1 MACGQASGKVSIINF
16 NPTSDN
22 YLEFSKLILSF
33 LNVFVSILYLMLLAP
48 RQNRPCLALAWNL
61 QDHGLLG
68 MGFEKNKFDHGIT
81 VWDIKRGTPSESS
94 IVHLIGLSEQVHAM
108 CWEKKTLIAGLSQ
121 KCIKMFDLRQS
132 PTVSTTTT
140 RAVNGISIS
149 PNSRYLASYFENVV
163 NLFDLR
169 KFTEPINN
177 FQLQNNLSQI
187 SWCPTLSSL
196 CLMCLQKDSTRS
208 MNIIDIHLF
217 AASQSGGEGDSDGAH
232 VIKRTVAPFDIID
245 RKNRL
250 QLVGKNT
257 TLDSICWH
265 PRKPNQL
272 MALSNNNNSLLL
284 MDLQVPE
291 RTIAI
296 FDKWNKLWGPSSNE
310 IREIPLISPPSTP
323 TDSSNYWFTN
333 EGLIDGDLTDLF
345 QQRIMQDY
353 GQFSELEK
361 NAKTC
366 MDPSLQRVWRLLG
379 QMQKSDCFIGLRT
392 ILGIVPNSD
401 ELTIAQS
408 SLEMKTF
415 IDFST
420 SGNIRLYRSE
430 ERDFA
435 QELCGW
441 TFHKGDVGTNLLIY
455 NEELCKK
462 KKYTRAAMLAVF
474 HLRIR
479 MAIDILGRGANDMD
493 DDKSSLRMSAIALA
507 GFSSGIWKTQ
517 CAAAQKQIQDPH
529 LRAIFNFLADE
540 TYAGVLYED
549 SVSISDRMA
558 FACAFLNDRQLSEYV
573 KFMIL
578 HAIEEGD
585 LNGLLVTGATLD
597 GIQLLQSFVDRTDD
611 VQTAALIGAKIM
623 PPDLQT
629 DNRIQSWI
637 SSLRNLMNIWQL
649 WEKRAA
655 FDISIQQSMKASP
668 KSPKLVYL
676 LCSFCGKSVSATL
689 QEEARVR
696 NQTQGNKLSSC
707 PNCRKP
713 LPRCS
718 LCLLHMGTTTT
729 SGVYNPAGIKSKP
742 FQKWF
747 SWCQNCR
754 HGGHSDHIIE
764 WFKEHSECPVT
775 CCNCKCFAIDLP
787 LLKESDKTFGDEMG
801 GKLH

>member
-1 MACGQASGKVSIINF
+1 MISDLNNF
-16 NPTSDN
+16 H
-22 YLEFSKLILSF
+22 
-33 LNVFVSILYLMLLAP
+33 FV
-48 RQNRPCLALAWNL
+48 
-61 QDHGLLG
+61 G
-68 MGFEKNKFDHGIT
+68 M
-81 VWDIKRGTPSESS
+81 
-94 IVHLIGLSEQVHAM
+94 
-108 CWEKKTLIAGLSQ
+108 SQ
-121 KCIKMFDLRQS
+121 KCIKTFDLRQN
-132 PTVSTTTT
+132 PIVSMATT
-140 RAVNGISIS
+140 RAVNGLTLS

-169 KFTEPINN
+169 KFTEPINH

-187 SWCPTLSSL
+187 SWCPTSPNY
-196 CLMCLQKDSTRS
+196 LMCLQKDSTRTI
-208 MNIIDIHLF
+208 NIIDIHMT
-217 AASQSGGEGDSDGAH
+217 GTDGEDGAH
-232 VIKRTVAPFDIID
+232 FIKRTVAPFEIID

-250 QLVGKNT
+250 QLFNKNT
-257 TLDSICWH
+257 TIDNICWH
-265 PRKPNQL
+265 PKNPNQL
-272 MALSNNNNSLLL
+272 LAMANTNNSTLL
-284 MDLQVPE
+284 MELQVPD
-291 RTIAI
+291 RTVAI
-296 FDKWNKLWGPSSNE
+296 FDKWNKLWGPTSNE
-310 IREIPLISPPSTP
+310 IKEIPLISPPSTP
-323 TDSSNYWFTN
+323 TYSSNSWFAH
-333 EGLIDGDLTDLF
+333 GGIMDGDLAELF

-353 GQFSELEK
+353 GHFNELEK

-366 MDPSLQRVWRLLG
+366 MDPSLQKVWRLLG
-379 QMQKSDCFIGLRT
+379 QMQRADCFIGLRT

-408 SLEMKTF
+408 SHEMKTF
-415 IDFST
+415 SDFPA
-420 SGNIRLYRSE
+420 SGNIRIYRSE

-441 TFHKGDVGTNLLIY
+441 TFHKGDIATNLTIY
-455 NEELCKK
+455 TEELCKK

-479 MAIDILGRGANDMD
+479 FAIDILGRGASDMD

-507 GFSSGIWKTQ
+507 GFSSGIWKNQ

-540 TYAGVLYED
+540 SYSGVLYED
-549 SVSISDRMA
+549 GVSISDRMA
-558 FACAFLNDRQLSEYV
+558 FACTYLNDRQLSEYV
-573 KFMIL
+573 KAMIL
-578 HAIEEGD
+578 DSISKGD

-637 SSLRNLMNIWQL
+637 LSLRNLLNIWQL

-655 FDISIQQSMKASP
+655 FDISIQTSMKTSP
-668 KSPKLVYL
+668 KSPKSVYL

-689 QEEARVR
+689 QEDARLR

-729 SGVYNPAGIKSKP
+729 SGFYNPVGIKSKP

-747 SWCQNCR
+747 SWCQTCR
-754 HGGHSDHIIE
+754 HGGHTEHLSE
-764 WFKEHSECPVT
+764 WFKTHTECPVT
-775 CCNCKCFAIDLP
+775 SCVCKCFAIDLP
-787 LLKESDKTFGDEMG
+787 LLKESDRTLEADNLS
-801 GKLH
+801 GKIH

>member
-1 MACGQASGKVSIINF
+1 
-16 NPTSDN
+16 
-22 YLEFSKLILSF
+22 
-33 LNVFVSILYLMLLAP
+33 
-48 RQNRPCLALAWNL
+48 
-61 QDHGLLG
+61 
-68 MGFEKNKFDHGIT
+68 MGFEKNKFDHCIT
-81 VWDIKRGTPSESS
+81 VWDVGKGIPNESS
-94 IVHLIGLSEQVHAM
+94 IVNLIGLSETAHSI
-108 CWEKKTLIAGLSQ
+108 CWDKKTLIAGMSQ
-121 KCIKMFDLRQS
+121 KYIKMFDLRQN
-132 PTVSTTTT
+132 PTASMTNT
-140 RAVNGISIS
+140 RAVNGLSIS
-149 PNSRYLASYFENVV
+149 PNSRYLASYFDNVV

-169 KFTEPINN
+169 KFTEPINH
-177 FQLQNNLSQI
+177 FQLQNNLAQI
-187 SWCPTLSSL
+187 SWCPTMSNY
-196 CLMCLQKDSTRS
+196 LMCLQKDSSRS
-208 MNIIDIHLF
+208 MNVIDIHWT
-217 AASQSGGEGDSDGAH
+217 GVDGENDGAH
-232 VIKRTVAPFDIID
+232 FIKRTVAPFEIID

-250 QLVGKNT
+250 QLIGKNT
-257 TLDSICWH
+257 ALESICWH
-265 PRKPNQL
+265 PTKANHI
-272 MALSNNNNSLLL
+272 MALSNTSNSYLL
-284 MDLQVPE
+284 MDIQVPE

-296 FDKWNKLWGPSSNE
+296 FDKWNKLWGPTSSE

-323 TDSSNYWFTN
+323 SSIGSSNYWFTN
-333 EGLIDGDLTDLF
+333 LDGDLAELF
-345 QQRIMQDY
+345 QRRIMQDY
-353 GQFSELEK
+353 GLMQELEK

-379 QMQKSDCFIGLRT
+379 QMQKADCFIGLRT

-408 SLEMKTF
+408 SHEMKSF
-415 IDFST
+415 IDFPS
-420 SGNIRLYRSE
+420 SGNIKLYRSE

-441 TFHKGDVGTNLLIY
+441 TFHKGDVATNLLFY

-462 KKYTRAAMLAVF
+462 KKFTRAAMLAVY

-479 MAIDILGRGANDMD
+479 MAIDILGRGANELD
-493 DDKSSLRMSAIALA
+493 DEKSSLRMSAIALA

-517 CAAAQKQIQDPH
+517 CASAQSQIQDPH

-540 TYAGVLYED
+540 TYNGVLYED
-549 SVSISDRMA
+549 GISISDRMA

-573 KFMIL
+573 KFMIQNS
-578 HAIEEGD
+578 IEKGD

-637 SSLRNLMNIWQL
+637 TSLRNMMNIWQM
-649 WEKRAA
+649 WEKRAT
-655 FDISIQQSMKASP
+655 FDIAIQKSMKSSP
-668 KSPKLVYL
+668 KSPKSVYL

-689 QEEARVR
+689 QEDARLR

-729 SGVYNPAGIKSKP
+729 SGFYNPVGIKSKP

-747 SWCQNCR
+747 SWCQTCR
-754 HGGHSDHIIE
+754 HGGHTEHLSE
-764 WFKEHSECPVT
+764 WFKNHNECPVT

-787 LLKESDKTFGDEMG
+787 LLKESDRAIEADELV
-801 GKLH
+801 GKVH

>member
-1 MACGQASGKVSIINF
+1 
-16 NPTSDN
+16 
-22 YLEFSKLILSF
+22 
-33 LNVFVSILYLMLLAP
+33 
-48 RQNRPCLALAWNL
+48 
-61 QDHGLLG
+61 

-81 VWDIKRGTPSESS
+81 VWDINKGAPSETS
-94 IVHLIGLSEQVHAM
+94 IVHLIGLSETAHAM
-108 CWEKKTLIAGLSQ
+108 CWDKKTLIAGMSQ
-121 KCIKMFDLRQS
+121 KYIKMFDLRQS
-132 PTVSTTTT
+132 PTVSMTAT
-140 RAVNGISIS
+140 RAVNGLSIS
-149 PNSRYLASYFENVV
+149 PNNRYLASYFENVV

-177 FQLQNNLSQI
+177 FQLQNNLAQI
-187 SWCPTLSSL
+187 SWCPTMPNY
-196 CLMCLQKDSTRS
+196 LMCLQKDSTRA
-208 MNIIDIHLF
+208 MNIIDIHLTG
-217 AASQSGGEGDSDGAH
+217 AEGDSDGAH
-232 VIKRTVAPFDIID
+232 FVKRTVAPFEIID

-250 QLVGKNT
+250 QLITRNT

-265 PRKPNQL
+265 PKKPNQL
-272 MALSNNNNSLLL
+272 MALSTNNSSLLL

-291 RTIAI
+291 RAIAI

-323 TDSSNYWFTN
+323 TDSSNYCFSN
-333 EGLIDGDLTDLF
+333 GGLLDGDLTELF
-345 QQRIMQDY
+345 QQRILQDY
-353 GQFSELEK
+353 GQFNELEK

-379 QMQKSDCFIGLRT
+379 QMQKVDCFIGLRT

-408 SLEMKTF
+408 SLESKTF

-420 SGNIRLYRSE
+420 SGNIKLYRSE

-441 TFHKGDVGTNLLIY
+441 TFHKGDVSTNLHIY

-549 SVSISDRMA
+549 GVSISDRMA

-578 HAIEEGD
+578 HSIEEGD

-637 SSLRNLMNIWQL
+637 SSLRNLMNIWQM

-655 FDISIQQSMKASP
+655 FDISIQQSMKTSP

-676 LCSFCGKSVSATL
+676 LCSFCGKSVSG
-689 QEEARVR
+689 QEDARLR

-729 SGVYNPAGIKSKP
+729 SGFYNPVGIKSKP

-747 SWCQNCR
+747 SWCQTCR
-754 HGGHSDHIIE
+754 HGGHSSHLSE
-764 WFKEHSECPVT
+764 WFKTHTECPVT

-787 LLKESDKTFGDEMG
+787 LLKESDRAIDVDDMG
-801 GKLH
+801 GKVQ

>member
-1 MACGQASGKVSIINF
+1 
-16 NPTSDN
+16 
-22 YLEFSKLILSF
+22 
-33 LNVFVSILYLMLLAP
+33 
-48 RQNRPCLALAWNL
+48 
-61 QDHGLLG
+61 
-68 MGFEKNKFDHGIT
+68 MGYEKNKFDHGVT
-81 VWDIKRGTPSESS
+81 VWDVGKGIPSESS
-94 IVHLIGLSEQVHAM
+94 IVQLIGLSETAHSM
-108 CWEKKTLIAGLSQ
+108 CWDKKTLIAGMSQ
-121 KCIKMFDLRQS
+121 KCIKMFDLRQN
-132 PTVSTTTT
+132 PTVSMTNT
-140 RAVNGISIS
+140 RAVHGVNIS

-163 NLFDLR
+163 NLYDLR
-169 KFTEPINN
+169 KFTEPINH

-187 SWCPTLSSL
+187 SWCPTMSNV
-196 CLMCLQKDSTRS
+196 LMCLQKDSLRT
-208 MNIIDIHLF
+208 MNIIDIHHT
-217 AASQSGGEGDSDGAH
+217 SGTEGADNDGAH
-232 VIKRTVAPFDIID
+232 FIKRTVAPFEVID
-245 RKNRL
+245 RKNLL
-250 QLVGKNT
+250 QLYGKNT
-257 TLDSICWH
+257 VLENICWH
-265 PRKPNQL
+265 PKKPNQL
-272 MALSNNNNSLLL
+272 LAVANTNNSLLL
-284 MDLQVPE
+284 MELQVPD

-296 FDKWNKLWGPSSNE
+296 FDKWNKLWGPNSNE

-323 TDSSNYWFTN
+323 TGSMNSWFTN
-333 EGLIDGDLTDLF
+333 GGLLDGDLSELF

-353 GQFSELEK
+353 GHFTELEK

-379 QMQKSDCFIGLRT
+379 QMQKADCFIGLRT

-408 SLEMKTF
+408 SHEMKTF
-415 IDFST
+415 SDFPS
-420 SGNIRLYRSE
+420 SGSIRIYRSE

-441 TFHKGDVGTNLLIY
+441 TFHKGDVSTNLIAY

-462 KKYTRAAMLAVF
+462 KKYTRAAMLAVY

-479 MAIDILGRGANDMD
+479 MAIEILGRGANDID
-493 DDKSSLRMSAIALA
+493 DDKSALRMSAIALA
-507 GFSSGIWKTQ
+507 GFSSGIWKSQ
-517 CAAAQKQIQDPH
+517 CASAQNQIQDPH

-540 TYAGVLYED
+540 NFAGVLYED
-549 SVSISDRMA
+549 GISISDRMA
-558 FACAFLNDRQLSEYV
+558 FACAYLNDRKLSEYV

-578 HAIEEGD
+578 HSIERGD
-585 LNGLLVTGATLD
+585 INGLLVTGATLD
-597 GIQLLQSFVDRTDD
+597 GIQLLQAFVDRTDD

-637 SSLRNLMNIWQL
+637 LSLRNLMNIWQM

-655 FDISIQQSMKASP
+655 FDISIQLSMKTSP
-668 KSPKLVYL
+668 KSPKSVYL
-676 LCSFCGKSVSATL
+676 LCSFCGKSVSAAL
-689 QEEARVR
+689 QEDGRLR
-696 NQTQGNKLSSC
+696 NQAQGNKLSSC

-729 SGVYNPAGIKSKP
+729 SGFYNPVGIKSKP

-747 SWCQNCR
+747 SWCQTCR
-754 HGGHSDHIIE
+754 HGGHTDHLAE
-764 WFKEHSECPVT
+764 WFKTHTECPVT

-787 LLKESDKTFGDEMG
+787 LLKESDRALEAEDLS

>member
-1 MACGQASGKVSIINF
+1 
-16 NPTSDN
+16 
-22 YLEFSKLILSF
+22 
-33 LNVFVSILYLMLLAP
+33 
-48 RQNRPCLALAWNL
+48 
-61 QDHGLLG
+61 
-68 MGFEKNKFDHGIT
+68 MGFEKNKFDHCIT
-81 VWDIKRGTPSESS
+81 VWDVGKGIPSETS
-94 IVHLIGLSEQVHAM
+94 IVNLIGLSETAHSM
-108 CWEKKTLIAGLSQ
+108 CWDKKTLIAGMSQ
-121 KCIKMFDLRQS
+121 KYIKLFDLRQN
-132 PTVSTTTT
+132 PTASMTNT
-140 RAVNGISIS
+140 RAVNGLNIS

-169 KFTEPINN
+169 KFTEPVNH
-177 FQLQNNLSQI
+177 FQLQNNLAQI
-187 SWCPTLSSL
+187 SWCPTMSNF
-196 CLMCLQKDSTRS
+196 LMCLQKDSS
-208 MNIIDIHLF
+208 QAMNIIDIHWTG
-217 AASQSGGEGDSDGAH
+217 ADGDNDGAH
-232 VIKRTVAPFDIID
+232 FIKRTVAPFEIID

-250 QLVGKNT
+250 QLNGKNT

-265 PRKPNQL
+265 PKKPNHL
-272 MALSNNNNSLLL
+272 MVLSTTNNSPLL
-284 MDLQVPE
+284 MELQVPD

-296 FDKWNKLWGPSSNE
+296 YDKWNKLWAPTSNE
-310 IREIPLISPPSTP
+310 IREVPLISPPSTP
-323 TDSSNYWFTN
+323 TDSTSSWLAI
-333 EGLIDGDLTDLF
+333 EGDLADLF

-353 GQFSELEK
+353 GHYTELEK

-366 MDPSLQRVWRLLG
+366 MDPSLQSVWRLLG
-379 QMQKSDCFIGLRT
+379 QMQGVDCFIGLRT

-408 SLEMKTF
+408 SQESKSFT
-415 IDFST
+415 DFPT
-420 SGNIRLYRSE
+420 SGNIKLYRSE

-441 TFHKGDVGTNLLIY
+441 KFHKGDVATNLQAF

-462 KKYTRAAMLAVF
+462 KKFTRAAMLAVF

-479 MAIDILGRGANDMD
+479 MAIDILGRGANDSD

-517 CAAAQKQIQDPH
+517 CAAAQRQINDPH

-540 TYAGVLYED
+540 TYQGVLYEHGI
-549 SVSISDRMA
+549 SISDRMA
-558 FACAFLNDRQLSEYV
+558 FACAYLNDRQLSEYV

-578 HAIEEGD
+578 HSIEKGD

-597 GIQLLQSFVDRTDD
+597 GIQLLQSFVDQTDD

-623 PPDLQT
+623 PPDLTT

-637 SSLRNLMNIWQL
+637 QSLRNMMNIWQMF
-649 WEKRAA
+649 EKRAA
-655 FDISIQQSMKASP
+655 FDISIQQSMKTSP
-668 KSPKLVYL
+668 KSPKSVYL

-689 QEEARVR
+689 QEDARLR

-729 SGVYNPAGIKSKP
+729 SGFYNPVGIKSKP

-747 SWCQNCR
+747 SWCQTCR
-754 HGGHSDHIIE
+754 HGGHTEHLAE
-764 WFKEHSECPVT
+764 WFKTHSECPVT

-787 LLKESDKTFGDEMG
+787 LLKETDKTLDVDELL
-801 GKLH
+801 GKVQ